1 MILYIMFYIK
11 NQKRVHDKITTI
23 TRNGVNQVLIAG
35 IIGQDNKES
44 TANLINSIFSASKKR
59 FSIVDSKTLIN
70 LDSKRFRAYLAEL
83 LKNNTD
89 ILILKI
95 NIFDM
100 DKEIFD
106 YLKFDIIIF
115 TDKADDFSESIIS
128 TDYKDSMRKAFSLL
142 DDKGIAIVNAD
153 DFELTNFLNGIKH
166 YIITYGFNLKASI
179 TTSSV
184 GDLVDKCDIMCC
196 LQRTV
201 FARNGNVIEPQEFII
216 KTKPEMYD
224 PYNVLAAA
232 TFALVNGVDLN
243 LLNN

>member
-1 MILYIMFYIK
+1 M
-11 NQKRVHDKITTI
+11 
-23 TRNGVNQVLIAG
+23 LIAG
-35 IIGQDNKES
+35 IISQSNKES

-59 FSIVDSKTLIN
+59 FSIVDSKSLANI
-70 LDSKRFRAYLAEL
+70 DVKRFKAYLAEL

-89 ILILKI
+89 ILILKV
-95 NIFDM
+95 NIFDL
-100 DKEIFD
+100 DKEIFN

-115 TDKADDFSESIIS
+115 TDKADDFKESNS
-128 TDYKDSMRKAFSLL
+128 DAYKEGMKRAFALL
-142 DDKGIAIVNAD
+142 DEKGIAIVNAD
-153 DFELTNFLNGIKH
+153 DNELTNFLNGIKH

-184 GDLVDKCDIMCC
+184 GDLVDKSDIMCC

-201 FARNGNVIEPQEFII
+201 FARNGSVIEPQEFII
-216 KTKPEMYD
+216 KTQPEMYD

-243 LLNN
+243 SLSN

>member
-1 MILYIMFYIK
+1 
-11 NQKRVHDKITTI
+11 
-23 TRNGVNQVLIAG
+23 VLIAG
-35 IIGQDNKES
+35 IISQSNKES

-59 FSIVDSKTLIN
+59 FSIVDSKSLANI
-70 LDSKRFRAYLAEL
+70 DVKRFKAYLAEL

-89 ILILKI
+89 ILILKV
-95 NIFDM
+95 NIFDL
-100 DKEIFD
+100 DKEIFN

-115 TDKADDFSESIIS
+115 TDKADDFKESIS
-128 TDYKDSMRKAFSLL
+128 DAYKEGMKRAFALL
-142 DDKGIAIVNAD
+142 DEKGIAIVNAD
-153 DFELTNFLNGIKH
+153 DNELTNFLNGIKH

-184 GDLVDKCDIMCC
+184 GDLVDKSDIMCC

-201 FARNGNVIEPQEFII
+201 FARNGSVIEPQEFII
-216 KTKPEMYD
+216 KTQPEMYD

-243 LLNN
+243 SLSN

>member
-1 MILYIMFYIK
+1 M
-11 NQKRVHDKITTI
+11 
-23 TRNGVNQVLIAG
+23 
-35 IIGQDNKES
+35 
-44 TANLINSIFSASKKR
+44 
-59 FSIVDSKTLIN
+59 
-70 LDSKRFRAYLAEL
+70 AEL

-89 ILILKI
+89 VLILKI
-95 NIFDM
+95 NILVV
-100 DKEIFD
+100 DKEICDF
-106 YLKFDIIIF
+106 LQFIIVVV
-115 TDKADDFSESIIS
+115 TDEAEDFREGLLSA
-128 TDYKDSMRKAFSLL
+128 DYKDSMRKAFSLL

>member
-1 MILYIMFYIK
+1 M
-11 NQKRVHDKITTI
+11 TI
-23 TRNGVNQVLIAG
+23 ISRNGVNKVLIAG
-35 IIGQDNKES
+35 IISQSNKES

-59 FSIVDSKTLIN
+59 FSIVDSKSLANI
-70 LDSKRFRAYLAEL
+70 DVKRFKAYLAEL

-89 ILILKI
+89 ILILKV
-95 NIFDM
+95 NIFDL
-100 DKEIFD
+100 DKEIFN

-115 TDKADDFSESIIS
+115 TDKADDFKESIS
-128 TDYKDSMRKAFSLL
+128 DAYKEGMKRAFALL
-142 DDKGIAIVNAD
+142 DEKGIAIVNAD
-153 DFELTNFLNGIKH
+153 DNELTNFLNGIKH

-184 GDLVDKCDIMCC
+184 GDLVDKSDIMCC

-201 FARNGNVIEPQEFII
+201 FARNGSVIEPQEFII
-216 KTKPEMYD
+216 KTQPEMYD

-243 LLNN
+243 SLSN

>member
-1 MILYIMFYIK
+1 M
-11 NQKRVHDKITTI
+11 
-23 TRNGVNQVLIAG
+23 LIAG
-35 IIGQDNKES
+35 IISQSNKES

-59 FSIVDSKTLIN
+59 FSIVDSKSLANI
-70 LDSKRFRAYLAEL
+70 DVKRFKAYLAEL

-89 ILILKI
+89 ILILKV
-95 NIFDM
+95 NIFDL
-100 DKEIFD
+100 DKEIFN

-115 TDKADDFSESIIS
+115 TDKADDFKESIS
-128 TDYKDSMRKAFSLL
+128 DAYKEGMKRAFALL
-142 DDKGIAIVNAD
+142 DEKGIAIVNAD
-153 DFELTNFLNGIKH
+153 DNELTNFLNGIKH

-184 GDLVDKCDIMCC
+184 GDLVDKSDIMCC

-201 FARNGNVIEPQEFII
+201 FARNGSVIEPQEFII
-216 KTKPEMYD
+216 KTQPEMYD

-243 LLNN
+243 SLSN

>member
-1 MILYIMFYIK
+1 M
-11 NQKRVHDKITTI
+11 
-23 TRNGVNQVLIAG
+23 LIAG
-35 IIGQDNKES
+35 IIGQSNKES
-44 TANLINSIFSASKKR
+44 TANLINSILSASKKR

-70 LDSKRFRAYLAEL
+70 LDVKRFKAYLSEL

-89 ILILKI
+89 ILILKV
-95 NIFDM
+95 NIFDI
-100 DKEIFD
+100 DKEIFN

-115 TDKADDFSESIIS
+115 TDKADDFSEAVSI
-128 TDYKDSMRKAFSLL
+128 DYKEAMRKAFSLL

-153 DFELTNFLNGIKH
+153 DAELTNFLNGIKH

-179 TTSSV
+179 TTSSI
-184 GDLVDKCDIMCC
+184 GDLVDKSDIMCC

-201 FARNGNVIEPQEFII
+201 FTRNGNIIEPQEFIV
-216 KTKPEMYD
+216 KTQSDAYD

-243 LLNN
+243 TLSN

>member
-1 MILYIMFYIK
+1 MIKLQLFLG
-11 NQKRVHDKITTI
+11 
-23 TRNGVNQVLIAG
+23 NGVKQVLIAG
-35 IIGQDNKES
+35 IIGQSNKES

-70 LDSKRFRAYLAEL
+70 LDVKRFKAYLSEL

-95 NIFDM
+95 NIFDI
-100 DKEIFD
+100 DKEIFN
-106 YLKFDIIIF
+106 YIKFDIIIF
-115 TDKADDFSESIIS
+115 TDKADDFSTNIS
-128 TDYKDSMRKAFSLL
+128 DVYKEAMRKAFSLL
-142 DDKGIAIVNAD
+142 DDKGVAIVNAD
-153 DFELTNFLNGIKH
+153 DTELTNFLNGIKH

-184 GDLVDKCDIMCC
+184 GDMVDKTDIMCC

-216 KTKPEMYD
+216 KTKSEIYD

-243 LLNN
+243 SLNN

>member
-1 MILYIMFYIK
+1 M
-11 NQKRVHDKITTI
+11 
-23 TRNGVNQVLIAG
+23 LIAG
-35 IIGQDNKES
+35 IISQSNKES
-44 TANLINSIFSASKKR
+44 TADLINSIFSASKKR
-59 FSIVDSKTLIN
+59 FSFVDSKSLTN
-70 LDSKRFRAYLAEL
+70 LDSKRFKAYLSEL

-89 ILILKI
+89 ILILKV
-95 NIFDM
+95 NIFDL

-115 TDKADDFSESIIS
+115 TDKSDDFKESIS
-128 TDYKDSMRKAFSLL
+128 DAYKESMRKAFSLL
-142 DDKGIAIVNAD
+142 DEKGIAIVNAD
-153 DFELTNFLNGIKH
+153 DNELSNFLNGIKH

-184 GDLVDKCDIMCC
+184 GDLVAKNNIMCC

-201 FARNGNVIEPQEFII
+201 FARNGNVIEPQEFIV
-216 KTKPEMYD
+216 KTQPDMYD

-243 LLNN
+243 SLNN